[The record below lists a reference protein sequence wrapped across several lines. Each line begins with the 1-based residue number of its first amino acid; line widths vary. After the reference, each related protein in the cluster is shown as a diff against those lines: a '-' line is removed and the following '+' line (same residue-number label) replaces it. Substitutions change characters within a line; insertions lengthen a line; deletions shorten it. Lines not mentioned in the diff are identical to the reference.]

1 MKRMLINATQPE
13 ELRVALVDGQKLYD
27 FDIEIPSREQK
38 KANIYKG
45 LITRVEPSLE
55 AAFVNFGAERH
66 GFLPFKEILP
76 KYLGEES
83 VSRREIKDILKEG
96 QEVVVQVEKEE
107 RGTKGAAL
115 TTYISLAGSYLVLM
129 PDNPKAGG
137 ISRRIEGDTRSDM
150 KETLSQ
156 LQIPDSIGVIIRT
169 AGGGKTVEELQWDL
183 NYLLQLWE
191 AIDRS
196 TREKPAPFLIF
207 QESNVIIRALRDHL
221 RGDIDEILVDS
232 PATFKLVHSF
242 MQQVMPQFIN
252 KARLY
257 QDNVPLFSRYQ
268 IESQIETAYSREV
281 PLPSGGAIV
290 IDHTEALTSID
301 INSARSTKGGDIEE
315 TALNTNLE
323 AADEIAR
330 QLRLRDLGGL
340 FVIDFIDM
348 MAARNQRAVET
359 RLREAVRADRA
370 RIQLGRISRFGL
382 MELSRQR
389 LRPSLIETALLTCPR
404 CKGQGTIRGVESLA
418 LSILRVLEEETMK
431 KNTDRIV
438 AQLPVESATYLLN
451 EKRAALQQIETRQN
465 VSITIVPNPHLETP
479 NYEIQRVRAG
489 VAEDEGRRSSY
500 QLISDKSPEFQ
511 KSARSPAPSVETP
524 AVREFIPTAPQSFT
538 ANTEQRSQP
547 QPQHAAGQQGGGPG
561 SGLIKRFL
569 NILTGQRLEDQA
581 PAETGRPLPAPFVQ
595 PVQITTDA
603 EERAISPDD
612 GGRSG
617 GQRRRERDRD
627 RDGNRRND
635 GNRRKHP
642 GQRDENATRRR
653 SPEVEATAIEQQPQ
667 DGAAQETATAA
678 GQDNRNKPQEG
689 RSRRR
694 DGRGQRRRG
703 ATHASELPMEETVA
717 GSAPEEVAGREN
729 APQQIP
735 EPIIPSDSGE
745 SPDEGENSSAEALE
759 GGTEN
764 SETSPRSSRSRRGG
778 TRRRGR
784 GRRDRRPAEL
794 GEQEAGD
801 ASESSW
807 DASSERTAAETGAEP
822 SIERSERT
830 SQHTEAESAPLSEA
844 REAAPRPSAEPEY
857 SAPGLPP
864 QYAPS
869 RETSSQ
875 EDRAPGLPPLH
886 READKPERET
896 REERTEIPAERNP
909 GSTD

>member
-156 LQIPDSIGVIIRT
+156 LQIPDSMGVIIRT

-418 LSILRVLEEETMK
+418 LSILRMLEEETMK

-465 VSITIVPNPHLETP
+465 VSITIVPNPHLDTP
-479 NYEIQRVRAG
+479 NYEIQRIRAG
-489 VAEDEGRRSSY
+489 GTEDEGRRSSY

-511 KSARSPAPSVETP
+511 KPVRSPAPAAETP
-524 AVREFIPTAPQSFT
+524 AVREFIPSAPQS
-538 ANTEQRSQP
+538 ASGMERRP
-547 QPQHAAGQQGGGPG
+547 PPQHQTVHQTGGPG

-569 NILTGQRLEDQA
+569 NILTGQRLEDQP

-595 PVQITTDA
+595 PVQIAADV
-603 EERAISPDD
+603 EERAVTPED

-627 RDGNRRND
+627 RDSNRRND

-642 GQRDENATRRR
+642 GQRDESATRRR
-653 SPEVEATAIEQQPQ
+653 NPEVEATVIEQQPQ
-667 DGAAQETATAA
+667 ETATPEIANAA
-678 GQDNRNKPQEG
+678 GQDNRNKSQEG

-703 ATHASELPMEETVA
+703 ATHAPELPMEEAVA
-717 GSAPEEVAGREN
+717 GSVPEEVAGREN
-729 APQQIP
+729 TPQQIP

-745 SPDEGENSSAEALE
+745 SPDEGENPSAEALE
-759 GGTEN
+759 GGAEN

-784 GRRDRRPAEL
+784 GRRDRRPAEP
-794 GEQEAGD
+794 GEQEAGET
-801 ASESSW
+801 SETSW

-822 SIERSERT
+822 STERSERT
-830 SQHTEAESAPLSEA
+830 SQRTGAESAPLSEA
-844 REAAPRPSAEPEY
+844 REAAPSPSAEPEY

-864 QYAPS
+864 RYTPS
-869 RETSSQ
+869 RETSNQ
-875 EDRAPGLPPLH
+875 EDPAPGLPPLH
-886 READKPERET
+886 RETDKPEREA
-896 REERTEIPAERNP
+896 REERPEIPAERIP